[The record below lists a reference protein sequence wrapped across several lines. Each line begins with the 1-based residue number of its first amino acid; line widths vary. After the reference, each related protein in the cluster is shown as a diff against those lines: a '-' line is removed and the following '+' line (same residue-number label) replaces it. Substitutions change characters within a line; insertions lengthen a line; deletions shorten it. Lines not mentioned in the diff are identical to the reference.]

1 MRIIAL
7 ILLLV
12 TSASPRAETL
22 PGSIEG
28 RCVDRVSQR
37 PIPNANVKILGLES
51 GTSTDHDGR
60 FVFDRVKEDVY
71 KLAFSHVGF
80 HPFVETDVRVIRG
93 KVTDIEDIEL
103 IPSVIKGDEVVV
115 SAGLFDDDPS
125 APVSNTVYQREQIK
139 RTPGSAGDILRAI
152 EALPGVSTSGGEF
165 SAFSVRGGSPKDN
178 IILVDNIPF
187 DKVTHFNG
195 GSEEQDKLGGR
206 FSIFTPGLIEEAAG
220 GFSPLY
226 GGKFSSLLEMNIR
239 EGNPRTPTANVRY
252 DLLGWETNYDGPIG
266 LHKKTSLVF
275 SARHQDFTRILE
287 LTGQEE
293 FGSPRFTDLILK
305 TTTELSERHKVSF
318 LSIYA
323 PEKYDRTTQDV
334 FESEDFAQ
342 SDLTDLD
349 EQKLLV
355 GLSWRALIG
364 SSGFAK
370 SSVYLRRTNRNVA
383 AGRAWPKFA
392 DPGSVKSDTDIS
404 SKQTLTEHIDEL
416 EIGLRSLYV
425 YAPSNTLSWTAGFEL
440 SRTRFDLDRRQNG
453 VDTLFVYDQTDFR
466 SDLSQR
472 FLVRRP
478 ESVNRRF
485 NETKTL
491 GASFTSLSLTP
502 ASLLTL
508 NVGLR
513 HEYNEFNRRHHV
525 APRMSATL
533 RMNPNTRLNLATG
546 VYYQTPQFE
555 DLTAAPPNLDLKNE
569 RAIHLIAG
577 VTRYLNTEL
586 KLTAEAYYQSFD
598 DLVVRNDRTTSLRT
612 NAGDGYSTGVDLS
625 LIHRFARKF
634 FGQVNYSW
642 ARSRRDDHN
651 GEGAY
656 DSDFNQP
663 HIFSALGGYEFNKTV
678 SIAGKWRYATG
689 RPKDSFIVHRDIFND
704 PNFVRYSKE
713 ITTNNTDRL
722 SPFHTLNFRL
732 DSRYQIG
739 RFAIVSFLDIVNVY
753 AHLNV
758 NEDRFLEIT
767 GEEDRR
773 GFRILPSGG
782 VKLEI

>member
-93 KVTDIEDIEL
+93 KITDIEDIEL

-125 APVSNTVYQREQIK
+125 APVSNTVYGREQIK

-206 FSIFTPGLIEEAAG
+206 FSIFTPGLIEEARFQAG

-293 FGSPRFTDLILK
+293 FGSPRFTDLIFK

-370 SSVYLRRTNRNVA
+370 SSVYLRRRTETYRQ
-383 AGRAWPKFA
+383 AGH
-392 DPGSVKSDTDIS
+392 G
-404 SKQTLTEHIDEL
+404 Q
-416 EIGLRSLYV
+416 
-425 YAPSNTLSWTAGFEL
+425 NSWTP
-440 SRTRFDLDRRQNG
+440 
-453 VDTLFVYDQTDFR
+453 V
-466 SDLSQR
+466 
-472 FLVRRP
+472 P
-478 ESVNRRF
+478 
-485 NETKTL
+485 
-491 GASFTSLSLTP
+491 
-502 ASLLTL
+502 
-508 NVGLR
+508 
-513 HEYNEFNRRHHV
+513 
-525 APRMSATL
+525 
-533 RMNPNTRLNLATG
+533 
-546 VYYQTPQFE
+546 
-555 DLTAAPPNLDLKNE
+555 
-569 RAIHLIAG
+569 
-577 VTRYLNTEL
+577 
-586 KLTAEAYYQSFD
+586 
-598 DLVVRNDRTTSLRT
+598 
-612 NAGDGYSTGVDLS
+612 
-625 LIHRFARKF
+625 
-634 FGQVNYSW
+634 
-642 ARSRRDDHN
+642 
-651 GEGAY
+651 
-656 DSDFNQP
+656 
-663 HIFSALGGYEFNKTV
+663 
-678 SIAGKWRYATG
+678 
-689 RPKDSFIVHRDIFND
+689 
-704 PNFVRYSKE
+704 
-713 ITTNNTDRL
+713 
-722 SPFHTLNFRL
+722 
-732 DSRYQIG
+732 
-739 RFAIVSFLDIVNVY
+739 
-753 AHLNV
+753 
-758 NEDRFLEIT
+758 
-767 GEEDRR
+767 
-773 GFRILPSGG
+773 
-782 VKLEI
+782 